1 MPVVALTSQFVRG
14 IKPPK
19 SGRAEY
25 WDQLTPGLCL
35 RVTANGHGSWSYR
48 YRPRESG
55 KQNERITFGTSH
67 EISLAEAR
75 DRAARVRAAV
85 VDGDNPQLTRRQKKE
100 AARNTL
106 TLDALADRYLAEY
119 AKPRKASWRDDAQ
132 RLIRAREAIGHKE
145 VTSITRREL
154 IGFLDEVK
162 QAAPVQANRIQ
173 SVLCGLF
180 NWAVEGEILDVNPI
194 ASLKKRAKETASTR
208 TLSDAEIAAL
218 WRALEATKE
227 TAVEIAT
234 ALRVL
239 LLVGQRPGEVAS
251 AVQSELKN
259 IDDPRN
265 ARWEIPAERMKARRP
280 HVVPLASM
288 ARALFRD
295 MLARRREEG
304 DKTGLFAS
312 RFLGRATITRPA
324 LSRAL
329 RRVIGRMQPEGAD
342 AHAIRS
348 LQDDPPSPH
357 DFRRTVATGMAALGI
372 AREDRLAVLAHQP
385 SDIHGAVYDQY
396 ERLREK
402 RIALETWERRI
413 ATMLGLRAPEG
424 AAILPL
430 RRGHDG

>member
-1 MPVVALTSQFVRG
+1 MPVIALTAQFIRG

-35 RVTANGHGSWSYR
+35 RITPNGHGSWSYR

-75 DRAARVRAAV
+75 DRAARVRSAI
-85 VDGDNPQLTRRQKKE
+85 VDGDNPQLTRRQKRE
-100 AARNTL
+100 EARNVI
-106 TLDALADRYLAEY
+106 TLDALADRYLTEY
-119 AKPRKASWRDDAQ
+119 ARPRKASWKDDEQ
-132 RLIRAREAIGHKE
+132 RLVRVREALGHKE
-145 VTSITRREL
+145 AASITRREL

-180 NWAVEGEILDVNPI
+180 NWATESEILDANPI
-194 ASLKKRAKETASTR
+194 AGLKKRAKEIASTR
-208 TLSDAEIAAL
+208 TLSHAEIAVL
-218 WRALEATKE
+218 WRALEVTKE
-227 TAVEIAT
+227 TSIEIAT

-239 LLVGQRPGEVAS
+239 LLVGQRPGEVAG
-251 AVQSELKN
+251 ALQGEFKN
-259 IDDPRN
+259 IDDPRS
-265 ARWEIPAERMKARRP
+265 ARWELPAERMKARRP
-280 HVVPLASM
+280 HVVPLAPM
-288 ARALFRD
+288 AREMFSD
-295 MLARRREEG
+295 MLVRRREEG
-304 DKTGLFAS
+304 DKAGLFVS
-312 RFLGRATITRPA
+312 RFFGRQTVARPA

-329 RRVIGRMQPEGAD
+329 QRVIAGLKAED
-342 AHAIRS
+342 VEAIRS
-348 LQDDPPSPH
+348 LQADPPSPH

-402 RIALETWERRI
+402 RLALEAWERHV
-413 ATMLGLRAPEG
+413 AELLGLRSPEG
-424 AAILPL
+424 AAILPM
-430 RRGHDG
+430 RRGQDG